1 MPKQIAVV
9 EEKTHARLSPSGAKR
24 WMSCPGSIRLAEKLN
39 VKDKT
44 SKYASEGTVAH
55 EVGELCLENNNDK
68 EARDYLGRVIE
79 ADDIKFTVNDNMVEA
94 VTEYTDYVRG
104 RISHFENLGY
114 RVELQVEVWCPLDS
128 LGVPGMD
135 GGTSDTMLL
144 MWDVNSDKDGL
155 ETLCEIEV
163 IDYKHG
169 QGVPVEI
176 EDNSQLMSY
185 GLGSMHHAKLDDM
198 DDCVIHMTIVQP
210 RAHHPNGR
218 IRSTTMN
225 SSELFNWQ
233 DTKLVPA
240 ALLTQEPDAP
250 FNASEDACRFCK
262 VAGQC
267 RALQD
272 TIQEEAIAD
281 FKDEVLPDPEVMTV
295 EQKILVMEHAA
306 MWRGFIVAVENQVKH
321 EVDHGSRDYEEKFK
335 LVRSKSNR
343 KLNGDYDD
351 EFSSLMVYLNEGD
364 LYTKKALPIGDI
376 ERILSS
382 KLGDTLNKKQRIK
395 EIVDEVTTKPEGK
408 LVIAPISDKRSA
420 VLAAITSDF
429 IDIEDD
435 EL

>member
-1 MPKQIAVV
+1 MTKVV
-9 EEKTHARLSPSGAKR
+9 EEKTHAKLSPSGAKR

-39 VKDKT
+39 VVDKT
-44 SKYASEGTVAH
+44 SKYAAEGTVAH
-55 EVGELCLENNNDK
+55 EVGELCLLNHKDPE
-68 EARDYLGRVIE
+68 DYRGQVIE
-79 ADDIKFTVNDNMVEA
+79 ADGMKFTVNSNMIEA
-94 VTEYTDYVRG
+94 VTEYTEYVRG
-104 RISHFENLGY
+104 RIGHFEALGY

-128 LGVPGMD
+128 LGIPGMD

-144 MWDVNSDKDGL
+144 MWKDINGV
-155 ETLCEIEV
+155 EVLCEIEV

-198 DDCVIHMTIVQP
+198 DDCLIHMTIVQP
-210 RAHHPNGR
+210 RAHHPDGR
-218 IRSTTMN
+218 IRSTSME
-225 SSELFNWQ
+225 SSNLFHWQ
-233 DTKLVPA
+233 DTQLVPA

-250 FNASEDACRFCK
+250 FKASDSACRFCK

-281 FKDEVLPDPEVMTV
+281 FKDEALPDPEVMTT
-295 EQKILVMEHAA
+295 EQKLLVMEHAA
-306 MWRGFIVAVENQVKH
+306 MWRGFIVAVENQVKL
-321 EVDHGSRDYEEKFK
+321 EVDGGSKDYEEKFK
-335 LVRSKSNR
+335 LVRGKSNR

-351 EFSSLMVYLNEGD
+351 EFNTLMEYLSEDD
-364 LYTKKALPIGDI
+364 LFKKVPLPIGDI
-376 ERILSS
+376 EGILSS
-382 KLGDTLNKKQRIK
+382 KLGKIPKKKLKIK
-395 EIVDEVTTKPEGK
+395 EIMDEVTTKPEGK

-429 IDIEDD
+429 ADIEDD
-435 EL
+435 L